1 MGVLRSANPSRI
13 LPIEV
18 RDVLRGS
25 SKWGWFV
32 FVIAGLVAVVEAVSL
47 ANLLFL
53 GYGILGQEI
62 TGPLGGLI
70 EKLGLT
76 GYSQRTFLVLL
87 GSIFIVVVSVRLVLV
102 VAFRY
107 LAYKWSTVVARKIYK
122 EIIRRIL
129 SSPLKVFDEH
139 QLGEIIH
146 GLMNSPDGAIT
157 ATSSSTSMVASVFLI
172 GSFAVMMILI
182 SPWLLL
188 IAAVIAIVWFAAI
201 VPPIKKRMQ
210 RHQQQKYDRQQD
222 GVNIATNA
230 INGIRDIRALSAEDR
245 WVAEFSERVDLWETA
260 RGRITLLMAFPT
272 PTLQTMLQICFASVT
287 IIAAIVLSPDV
298 LVTQL
303 PVLGVFAYGL
313 FRVYPVVGQASQAW
327 ISLGRAL
334 PNLRAG
340 QMWTGLPE
348 DSLAGGTESLVG
360 PINTV
365 RFDRLSFSYDLK
377 KPTIIDADFS
387 IKAGEMT
394 ALVGSSGAGKSTLI
408 DLMLKFRCPSQGRIW
423 IGGQN
428 LNDVFRRSWLDR
440 VDLVRQDVF
449 LFAGTIRENL
459 LEYRVNATE
468 EELRSACRRAGA
480 LEFIDAM
487 PHGLDTRIGERGLTV
502 SGGQRQRIAIARSL
516 LRNSDILILDEA
528 MSALDGEIEAQI
540 LKSILMD
547 SPRSIIVLISHRL
560 ATVRNA
566 NNIVVLDQ
574 GRVVEQGTH
583 AELVKLRRRYW
594 ELFATQLEQESGS
607 LVDVGRT

>member
-62 TGPLGGLI
+62 PGPLGGLI

-146 GLMNSPDGAIT
+146 GLMNAPDGAIT

-245 WVAEFSERVDLWETA
+245 WIAEFSERVDLWETA
-260 RGRITLLMAFPT
+260 RGRIVLLMAFPT
-272 PTLQTMLQICFASVT
+272 LTLQTMLQICFAAVT

-340 QMWTGLPE
+340 QMWAGLPE
-348 DSLAGGTESLVG
+348 DPLAGGTESLVG
-360 PINTV
+360 PIDTV

-377 KPTIIDADFS
+377 EPTIIDADFS

-459 LEYRVNATE
+459 LEYRVDATE